1 MRKVNIMRE
10 KEGRGRPGTHT
21 QLGLCITACIVAYIT
36 EEGGRLMWLK
46 LSLSPPTE
54 CGKSTNCR
62 LRLLFIDICD
72 MILDTFSRSF
82 FKENFFEAVLELAHV
97 SEKHNVMHAS
107 TYQLSLT

>member
-1 MRKVNIMRE
+1 
-10 KEGRGRPGTHT
+10 
-21 QLGLCITACIVAYIT
+21 
-36 EEGGRLMWLK
+36 MWLK
-46 LSLSPPTE
+46 LSLFLTE

-97 SEKHNVMHAS
+97 SEKDMHAS
-107 TYQLSLT
+107 AYQHLLSLAQLYYNQQHQGIFFGYPNHNLSTFCII